1 MLRTLVAVFVM
12 LHGLVHA
19 ILAMVPSPK
28 APNQGFAMFLFG
40 EGSWLLP
47 GLTKST
53 GQTITITAAMIAT
66 IGFVA
71 AGLGIFD
78 VLFPF
83 DWWRGLAIG
92 SSVVS
97 LLLLVAF
104 WDMNLIVGL
113 LIDGALLVTLLFTD
127 WLPR

>member
-1 MLRTLVAVFVM
+1 MLKTIVAIFVI

-28 APNQGFAMFLFG
+28 APDQGFAMFLFG
-40 EGSWLLP
+40 EGSWLSP
-47 GLTKST
+47 DISKSA
-53 GQTITITAAMIAT
+53 GQTITITLAMIAM

-71 AGLGIFD
+71 AGLGLFG
-78 VLFPF
+78 VLVPF

-113 LIDGALLVTLLFTD
+113 LIDAVLLVILLFTN
-127 WLPR
+127 WSPR